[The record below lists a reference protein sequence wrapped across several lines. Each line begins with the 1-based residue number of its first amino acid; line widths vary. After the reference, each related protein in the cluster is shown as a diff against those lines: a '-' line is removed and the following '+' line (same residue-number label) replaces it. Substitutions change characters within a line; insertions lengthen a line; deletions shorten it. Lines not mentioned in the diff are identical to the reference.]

1 MNGFNNFN
9 LAGAR
14 SLTEEINP
22 MQVNL
27 TLTCKQC
34 EIFIGNSSNILMMK
48 FLGREFFKAL
58 REILPSHNVTMSQN
72 NNGRLHFLILKVII
86 RLVKDTNQ
94 KQQMSIF
101 MLFLPLFSTANNMI
115 FRHEGMNICNRLPM
129 LCFLFFMFVTFGFVK
144 FVTNTNAKIY
154 IFHGNRCQLSRAI
167 N

>member
-1 MNGFNNFN
+1 MLRKQGQQWMVGIPPILHSAHPQINVWECFKIDMNNFKIDMNGFNNFN

-58 REILPSHNVTMSQN
+58 KEILPSHN
-72 NNGRLHFLILKVII
+72 GRLHFFILKVII
-86 RLVKDTNQ
+86 CFPKKPTESNKCQ
-94 KQQMSIF
+94 Y
-101 MLFLPLFSTANNMI
+101 
-115 FRHEGMNICNRLPM
+115 
-129 LCFLFFMFVTFGFVK
+129 LCFFFPFS
-144 FVTNTNAKIY
+144 
-154 IFHGNRCQLSRAI
+154 RQLI
-167 N
+167 I